1 MSKRMVMLLALAVVV
16 FGGLIGVKVF
26 MNRMVND
33 YLDNMPI
40 PPAVVSAAPA
50 KADRWISQVT
60 SVGTVS
66 AIQGA
71 ELTTE
76 VSGIVE
82 RIYFDNGS
90 KVRAGDVI
98 LELDAATDQAEVK
111 TLKAAERLAELE
123 RDRVQQ
129 LWKSKSV
136 SKAEYDQRQSEL
148 EQAQA
153 RVAAGIARM
162 EQKQLRA
169 PHDGVL
175 GIRRVNVGQY
185 VTAGDPMISLQSLD
199 TVFIDFS
206 LPEQRYSDIR
216 VGMTVTAQMD
226 ALGSDAFHGKITAIE
241 PVIDADTR
249 NFKVQATFANPEQ
262 VMRPGMFAR
271 LQMNVGEQRDVVT
284 IPRSAISFKPYGNSV
299 YVLTDAESKDEKGR
313 PLMNVKQ
320 RFVTTGQMQGD
331 LVVVEEGLLVGE
343 QVATSGLLKLRSGG
357 TAIINNDVQPEAEI
371 APTPDNG

>member
-262 VMRPGMFAR
+262 AMRPGMFAR